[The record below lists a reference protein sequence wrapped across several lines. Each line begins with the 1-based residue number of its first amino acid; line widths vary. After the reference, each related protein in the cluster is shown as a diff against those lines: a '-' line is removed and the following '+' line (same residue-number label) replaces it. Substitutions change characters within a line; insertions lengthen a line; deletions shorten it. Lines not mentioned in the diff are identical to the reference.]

1 MIITSPIVKHWA
13 NVNSITPSKAKWAK
27 ENRNTKSK
35 KNNLNKVIS
44 NTYIF

>member
-13 NVNSITPSKAKWAK
+13 NVNSITPSETKWAK

-35 KNNLNKVIS
+35 NNNLNKVIS